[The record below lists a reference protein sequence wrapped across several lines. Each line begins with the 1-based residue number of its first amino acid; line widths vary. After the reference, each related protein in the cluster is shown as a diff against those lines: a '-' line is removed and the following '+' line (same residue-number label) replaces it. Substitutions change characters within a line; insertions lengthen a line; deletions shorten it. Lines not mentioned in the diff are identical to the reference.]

1 MSQLVVSAIAA
12 LVAFY
17 LVHQVIYP
25 QFNPPEANTLVGA
38 SMEETITAV
47 KQELTRIS
55 GTPGPTA
62 GLKLAEASIELTTQR
77 DAKDSGNFAL
87 SVPVFTEAAIKSD
100 QSQKL
105 TKAAKTTV
113 VFAST
118 SGEELLDKVSTDF
131 DLSEI
136 VLAVRKALLA
146 TLEQPPKLLPKSVTI
161 EVNFVLV
168 KSATAS
174 TGFKAHVVSLG
185 TASESVETGGNKITL
200 KYENSDLKTPPK

>member
-25 QFNPPEANTLVGA
+25 QFNPPEASTLVGA

-62 GLKLAEASIELTTQR
+62 GLQLEEASIELATQR
-77 DAKDSGNFAL
+77 DAKDSGNFTL

-200 KYENSDLKTPPK
+200 KYANSDLKTPPK

>member
-25 QFNPPEANTLVGA
+25 QFNPPEASTLVGA

-185 TASESVETGGNKITL
+185 AASESVETGGNKITL

>member
-1 MSQLVVSAIAA
+1 
-12 LVAFY
+12 
-17 LVHQVIYP
+17 
-25 QFNPPEANTLVGA
+25 
-38 SMEETITAV
+38 MEETITAV

-87 SVPVFTEAAIKSD
+87 SVPVFTEAAIKSE

-113 VFAST
+113 VFASS

-174 TGFKAHVVSLG
+174 AGFKAHVVSLG

>member
-25 QFNPPEANTLVGA
+25 QFNPPEASTLVGA

-62 GLKLAEASIELTTQR
+62 GLQLEEASIELTTQR

-87 SVPVFTEAAIKSD
+87 SVPVFTEADIKSE

-113 VFAST
+113 VFANT

-200 KYENSDLKTPPK
+200 KYANSDLKTPPK

>member
-25 QFNPPEANTLVGA
+25 QFRPDPPKAVSGATLQ
-38 SMEETITAV
+38 STITAV
-47 KQELTRIS
+47 KQELNKIG
-55 GTPGPTA
+55 GTPGATA
-62 GLKLAEASIELTTQR
+62 GLKLEEVSIELTTQR
-77 DAKDSGNFAL
+77 EETESGTMEL
-87 SVPVFTEAAIKSD
+87 SVPVFSEASIDAEL
-100 QSQKL
+100 SQKL
-105 TKAAKTTV
+105 TQAAKTTV
-113 VFAST
+113 TFDAPP
-118 SGEELLDKVSTDF
+118 GEELLDKAPSGF

-136 VLAVRKALLA
+136 VLSVRKALLA
-146 TLEQPPKLLPKSVTI
+146 TLQDPPALLPKSVTI

-168 KSATAS
+168 KSTTAA

-200 KYENSDLKTPPK
+200 TYGNDSPKAPK